1 MSDKQARIR
10 QAPARSKPILSIR
23 ARLIV
28 LTLLAITPLMLE
40 RFHGLEAARAERT
53 KRAHTEVVDLVHR
66 GVEAQREVIY
76 SVRALLQLV
85 SRVYST
91 VPLEQPGCDQYISDL
106 TTNIPW
112 IRDLSIATP
121 DGRITCSTRSLALG
135 LNVSDRPH
143 FQNALKSRDFTLS
156 DYMINR
162 INQVP
167 SLVGTFPVIAE
178 DGSVKGVVLAVVNLQ
193 WFSDL
198 VTTAAQRSGASV
210 MLLDSAGTLVA
221 ASTDQQAFIGQR
233 VSDQALTPEIL
244 GNDEGALTA
253 PGFDGAQRI
262 LAYVRLPWTKARLAI
277 SLDEIAVHSVID
289 RAINVAYLQFGLF
302 SLFVLLIAWFGGEQ
316 LVVRPI
322 RSLVRTATRFGHGDL
337 HARASQEPWVAEF
350 APLAA
355 ALDDMAA
362 KLAAREEELQIANE
376 HLEELA
382 SLDGLTGLANRRA
395 FDRSIAREWLQAV
408 EHRKP
413 LALMMVDIDHFKL
426 FNDRYGHVSGDT
438 CLRAVGETLSL
449 VTLEDAVLVA
459 RYGGEE
465 FALLLPGVDIDRAAS
480 LAEEARSAIE
490 DLLIEHSE
498 APCGHV
504 TISVGVEALV
514 PEKYQTVENLVEA
527 ADNALYAAKRRGRN
541 TVVTHARTMLRAVS

>member
-1 MSDKQARIR
+1 MSDKKAGTR
-10 QAPARSKPILSIR
+10 QTPARNKPILSIR

-40 RFHGLEAARAERT
+40 RFHGLETARAERT

-66 GVEAQREVIY
+66 GVEAQREAIY

-91 VPLEQPGCDQYISDL
+91 VSLEQPSCNQYISDL

-121 DGRITCSTRSLALG
+121 DGRIQCSTQSLALG

-156 DYMINR
+156 DYMINQ

-178 DGSVKGVVLAVVNLQ
+178 DGGVKGVVLAVINLQ

-198 VTTAAQRSGASV
+198 ATTAAQRSGASV
-210 MLLDSAGTLVA
+210 MLLDGGGTLVA
-221 ASTDQQAFIGQR
+221 ASTDQQAFIGR
-233 VSDQALTPEIL
+233 HVSDRALTPEIL
-244 GNDEGALTA
+244 DNDEGALTVQ
-253 PGFDGAQRI
+253 GFDGAQRI
-262 LAYVRLPWTKARLAI
+262 LAYVRVPWTKARLAI
-277 SLDEIAVHSVID
+277 SLDEIAVHSSID

-322 RSLVRTATRFGHGDL
+322 RSLVRTAARFGRGDL

-362 KLAAREEELQIANE
+362 KIATREEELQIANE

-395 FDRSIAREWLQAV
+395 FDRSIEREWQHAA
-408 EHRKP
+408 EQCKP

-490 DLLIEHSE
+490 DLLIQHSE
-498 APCGHV
+498 SPCGHV

-514 PEKYQTVENLVEA
+514 PEKYHTVENLVEA

>member
-1 MSDKQARIR
+1 MSDKQARTR
-10 QAPARSKPILSIR
+10 QAPTRGKPILSIR

-28 LTLLAITPLMLE
+28 LTLLAIAPLMLE

-53 KRAHTEVVDLVHR
+53 QRAHTEVVDLVHR
-66 GVEAQREVIY
+66 GVEAQREIIY

-121 DGRITCSTRSLALG
+121 DGRIKCSTRSQALG

-143 FQNALKSRDFTLS
+143 FQNALTSRDFVLS
-156 DYMINR
+156 DYIINQ

-210 MLLDSAGTLVA
+210 MLLDGAGTLVA
-221 ASTDQQAFIGQR
+221 ASTDQQAFIGR
-233 VSDQALTPEIL
+233 RIGDRALTPEIL
-244 GNDEGALTA
+244 GNEEGALTA

-262 LAYVRLPWTKARLAI
+262 LAYVRVPWTKARLVV
-277 SLDEIAVHSVID
+277 SLDEIAVHSTID
-289 RAINVAYLQFGLF
+289 RAVNVAYLQFGLF

-322 RSLVRTATRFGHGDL
+322 RSLVRTATRFGHGEL

-395 FDRSIAREWLQAV
+395 FDRSIEREWRLAT
-408 EHRKP
+408 EHGKP
-413 LALMMVDIDHFKL
+413 LALMMVDIDYFKL

-490 DLLIEHSE
+490 DLLIKHSE

-514 PEKYQTVENLVEA
+514 PEKYQTVENLVES

-541 TVVTHARTMLRAVS
+541 TVVTHAHTMLRAVS